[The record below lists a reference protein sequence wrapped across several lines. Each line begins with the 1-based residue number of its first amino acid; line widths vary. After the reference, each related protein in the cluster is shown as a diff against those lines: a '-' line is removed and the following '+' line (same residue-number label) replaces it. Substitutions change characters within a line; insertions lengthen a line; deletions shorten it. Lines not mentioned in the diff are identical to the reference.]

1 MITGIA
7 YPEKALK
14 KDLWNAIKES
24 RRPPEYV
31 IDKMAEEKGDY
42 TNSKIHVFT
51 LSVGHEV
58 VRLPVAH

>member
-1 MITGIA
+1 MTDFLLIMGIA
-7 YPEKALK
+7 YPAKALK

-42 TNSKIHVFT
+42 INKHIHHKLKYLQNVN
-51 LSVGHEV
+51 E
-58 VRLPVAH
+58 

>member
-31 IDKMAEEKGDY
+31 IDKVAEEKGDY
-42 TNSKIHVFT
+42 INKPIQRKLKYLQNVN
-51 LSVGHEV
+51 E
-58 VRLPVAH
+58 